1 MKKVY
6 AKAIRRDVVTAGHQ
20 IPGNNMLMPEVA
32 ERSIS
37 DQTRLPKVNEKGG
50 ALLSSNL
57 FKGESLFQQI
67 SGER

>member
-1 MKKVY
+1 
-6 AKAIRRDVVTAGHQ
+6 
-20 IPGNNMLMPEVA
+20 MPEGT
-32 ERSIS
+32 EGSIS
-37 DQTRLPKVNEKGG
+37 AQTRLPKVNEKGG